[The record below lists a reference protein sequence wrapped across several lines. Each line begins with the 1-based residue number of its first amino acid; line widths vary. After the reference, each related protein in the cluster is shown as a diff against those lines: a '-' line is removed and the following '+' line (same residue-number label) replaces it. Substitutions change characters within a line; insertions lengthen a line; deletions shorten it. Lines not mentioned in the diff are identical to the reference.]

1 MKGMMRMPFLDRTDA
16 GRRLAEHLE
25 HLKAE
30 DPVVIGLP
38 RGGVV
43 VAAEIARAMDAP
55 LDVLIVRKLGA
66 PWQPELAMG
75 AIAEGGF
82 RVVSESVVR
91 SLGIT
96 GLEIHQIA
104 TREGEELERRMRVFR
119 RARPAVMVKGR
130 TAIIVDDG
138 IATGATASVAAKAL
152 RASGASRLVLAVP
165 VSSPESLE
173 KLEGEVDEIVCL
185 ETPRF
190 LMAIGE
196 WYEDFDQVSDESVVT
211 LLEEAFR
218 KSERTHTG
226 VEAEVE
232 IAEGGVSL
240 PGSLSLPAGADGL
253 VIFAHGSGS
262 SRRSPRNMAVARRLN
277 DEGSATLL
285 FDLLTAREETDRT
298 NVFDIAMLAERLMW
312 AARWARRDPR
322 TTGLEIGY
330 FGASTGAAAALWAA
344 ADDPQGISAVVS
356 RGGRPDLAGDR
367 LKAVK
372 APTLLLVGGD
382 DPLVVELNREAEMR
396 LRCEKKLEVVPGAS
410 HLFEEPGT
418 LERVAELAAAWF
430 RSHRGSH
437 LKQVAG

>member
-1 MKGMMRMPFLDRTDA
+1 MPFLDRTDA

-96 GLEIHQIA
+96 GSEIHQIA

>member
-1 MKGMMRMPFLDRTDA
+1 MPFLDRTDA